1 MGLELEMHPQIA
13 ELRDWIAKVKDC
25 PDDFREIYDNYKK
38 KKRKESDVP
47 SYLYE
52 HPYT

>member
-1 MGLELEMHPQIA
+1 LSLKCTPDIEIA